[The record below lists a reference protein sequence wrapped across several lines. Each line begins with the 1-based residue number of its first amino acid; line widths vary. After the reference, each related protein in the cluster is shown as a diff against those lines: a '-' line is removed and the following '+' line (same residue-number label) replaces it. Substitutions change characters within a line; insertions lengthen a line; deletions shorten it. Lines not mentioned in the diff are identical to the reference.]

1 MTEPLTA
8 AQIVKMIHPDLPPA
22 TAHFLLNEAKP
33 LLVEL
38 EQLQAQGGSQ
48 HKGANMIDNNEL
60 ISTLRERAALY
71 AYGSADSMA
80 CTAAASLLEAQACEI
95 ERHDI
100 EYSVRGL
107 LLLDTERERDQLR
120 AELAALQCED
130 ELPTPDGYLFS
141 RPGISKIDVSPHGG
155 DWERLYSEA
164 KLRQAQSMVRAKMVP
179 LTAEQIIDAIYKA
192 DAQHDIEFM
201 TAEWPVIFTRVIELA
216 HGITGEPK

>member
-1 MTEPLTA
+1 
-8 AQIVKMIHPDLPPA
+8 
-22 TAHFLLNEAKP
+22 
-33 LLVEL
+33 
-38 EQLQAQGGSQ
+38 
-48 HKGANMIDNNEL
+48 MIDNNEL

-80 CTAAASLLEAQACEI
+80 CTAAANALEAQAREI
-95 ERHDI
+95 EQHDI

-164 KLRQAQSMVRAKMVP
+164 KLRQAQAMVRAKMVAATVAP
-179 LTAEQIIDAIYKA
+179 AQPAQDVNAELVSALKLAIEYWDHRQQRYKNRCPVWVQ
-192 DAQHDIEFM
+192 DAQ
-201 TAEWPVIFTRVIELA
+201 TALA
-216 HGITGEPK
+216 NAKAAPQQEQKGGAL